1 MILTYDKR
9 QALWEWCRNFIDTEA
24 IYRVDETHPML
35 PGKNP
40 KGRYTFQFYLRRATF
55 NPQFAH
61 NVGLLFWDHF
71 AEIYRNQTFQIC
83 TPEPS
88 GPPIGA
94 AIQAAANVLGIKV
107 NVFSAR
113 REPKSFGLDNWFNGI
128 VLPGVPVLM
137 VEDIAASAPFML
149 RAAVRVQQKLKLPL
163 HRNYFTLV
171 NKVGGYFNKENQ
183 HTENYLDG
191 QLIAL
196 FTFNNFSRN
205 AEDFTFRHGHKQ
217 NWTGLV
223 A

>member
-9 QALWEWCRNFIDTEA
+9 QELWEWCRNFIDTEA

-55 NPQFAH
+55 NPQFAIS
-61 NVGLLFWDHF
+61 VGMLFWDHF
-71 AEIYRNQTFQIC
+71 YDIHKAQPFQIC

-113 REPKSFGLDNWFNGI
+113 REPKSFGLDNWFNGK

-149 RAAVRVQQKLKLPL
+149 RASVRVQQKLGLPL

-171 NKVGGYFNKENQ
+171 NKVGAHFKKDHQY
-183 HTENYLDG
+183 TENYLDG

-196 FTFNNFSRN
+196 FTFNNFARN
-205 AEDFTFRHGHKQ
+205 AENFTLKHGRKQ
-217 NWTGLV
+217 NWAGLV

>member
-1 MILTYDKR
+1 MILGYERR
-9 QALWEWCRNFIDTEA
+9 QELWEWCREFIDREA
-24 IYRVDETHPML
+24 IYRVDATHPML

-40 KGRYTFQFYLRRATF
+40 KGKYTFQFYLRRATF

-71 AEIYRNQTFQIC
+71 LEIYRNQTFQIC

-94 AIQAAANVLGIKV
+94 AIQAVANMLGIKV

-113 REPKSFGLDNWFNGI
+113 REAKAYGLDNWFNGK
-128 VLPGVPVLM
+128 VLPGVPVMM

-171 NKVGGYFNKENQ
+171 NKVGPHFKKDNQ

-196 FTFNNFSRN
+196 FTFNNFARD
-205 AEDFTFRHGHKQ
+205 AEFFRLRYGHQ
-217 NWTGLV
+217 QQWSGLIK
-223 A
+223 

>member
-9 QALWEWCRNFIDTEA
+9 QALWEWCRDFIDSEA

-40 KGRYTFQFYLRRATF
+40 KGKYTFQFYLRRATF
-55 NPQFAH
+55 NANFAH
-61 NVGLLFWDHF
+61 AVGLLFWDHF
-71 AEIYRNQTFQIC
+71 AELHKAQPFQIC

-94 AIQAAANVLGIKV
+94 AIQAVANMLGIKI

-113 REPKSFGLDNWFNGI
+113 REPKAFGLDNWFNGR
-128 VLPGVPVLM
+128 VLPNVPVLM

-149 RAAVRVQQKLKLPL
+149 RAAIRVQQKLRLPL
-163 HRNYFTLV
+163 HANYFTIV
-171 NKVGGYFNKENQ
+171 NKVGRGFRKENQ

-196 FTFNNFSRN
+196 FTFNNFSHD
-205 AEDFTFRHGHKQ
+205 AADFALRHGHKQ
-217 NWTGLV
+217 NWAGLV